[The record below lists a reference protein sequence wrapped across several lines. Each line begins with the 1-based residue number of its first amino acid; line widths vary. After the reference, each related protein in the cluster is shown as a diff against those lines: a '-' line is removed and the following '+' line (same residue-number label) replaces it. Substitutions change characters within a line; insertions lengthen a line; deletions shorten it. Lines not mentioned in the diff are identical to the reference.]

1 MSTAVLLWA
10 WFFADLN
17 CAGRTLQAL
26 YPLPAAGGEVALDEY
41 LIKLQ

>member
-1 MSTAVLLWA
+1 MSTAVLLRV
-10 WFFADLN
+10 WFFAYLN

-26 YPLPAAGGEVALDEY
+26 YPLHAADGAVALDEY